1 MSTLTPRCPSLLPS
15 RNTSATSLNLV
26 GLPLRTDH
34 PTTTNPCCRFWFSC
48 ETNVR
53 SPQDALELP
62 CVQAALSRV
71 NLAVLS
77 ASEGLY
83 EASAGGGVL
92 LMGNRVAHPIS
103 QVNWSCAL
111 LNFVMGVRQLERG
124 ESWTSIHNPPIAKYL
139 SVSRHYHTGGVLCAL
154 LLDHPP

>member
-1 MSTLTPRCPSLLPS
+1 MVLVNAQKLLVFSLFLRPNCF
-15 RNTSATSLNLV
+15 RFFFFNLV
-26 GLPLRTDH
+26 N
-34 PTTTNPCCRFWFSC
+34 PTCVP
-48 ETNVR
+48 
-53 SPQDALELP
+53 PHQDALELP

-103 QVNWSCAL
+103 QVS
-111 LNFVMGVRQLERG
+111 F
-124 ESWTSIHNPPIAKYL
+124 
-139 SVSRHYHTGGVLCAL
+139 
-154 LLDHPP
+154 

>member
-1 MSTLTPRCPSLLPS
+1 MEKPWLILI
-15 RNTSATSLNLV
+15 
-26 GLPLRTDH
+26 
-34 PTTTNPCCRFWFSC
+34 CC
-48 ETNVR
+48 EPDVR
-53 SPQDALELP
+53 PPQDALELP

-103 QVNWSCAL
+103 QVIPCDFRLAFLGVPLLGRASCS
-111 LNFVMGVRQLERG
+111 F
-124 ESWTSIHNPPIAKYL
+124 PP
-139 SVSRHYHTGGVLCAL
+139 SVPAILFRTLYSGGGGVEFN
-154 LLDHPP
+154 